1 MGEYDTFN
9 WGDMLM
15 SPAELVSTYSGLVGK
30 YKDEDVVTLCAE
42 TTVDTNQMYDVS
54 PADMDRTI
62 RRDLVEQLVNQILNE
77 DLITIETST
86 GGIDPLHQN
95 QTFRAKL
102 KILQEK

>member
-1 MGEYDTFN
+1 MGDYDTFN

-15 SPAELVSTYSGLVGK
+15 SPAELANAVNRLTLSYEGK
-30 YKDEDVVTLCAE
+30 DVVTLRAE
-42 TTVDTNQMYDVS
+42 TTVDMNQMYNVS
-54 PADMDRTI
+54 SADMDRTI

-86 GGIDPLHQN
+86 DDIDPLH

-102 KILQEK
+102 KILQER